1 MKRKRFNHRKSFVQP
16 ELSYIPMEEAELP
29 GMPEK
34 PKNVEPKIS
43 DLVMGKIAESAALC
57 ARDPKVLKAFLQQ
70 LAQQYPADGQ
80 PISLISI
87 LPAGEKG
94 INITLHPLP
103 TLQKGEYRAL
113 VHKLGLKCVEGL
125 TTTKKKELVHA

>member
-1 MKRKRFNHRKSFVQP
+1 MKRKTFTHRKRFVQP
-16 ELSYIPMEEAELP
+16 QLSYIPMVEAELP

-43 DLVMGKIAESAALC
+43 SRVMDVITDAAAVC
-57 ARDPKVLKAFLQQ
+57 AVDPKILKAFLKE

-94 INITLHPLP
+94 IDVIFNQLP
-103 TLQKGEYRAL
+103 TLQKGEYRAP
-113 VHKLGLKCVEGL
+113 VHKIGLKCVESL
-125 TTTKKKELVHA
+125 TAPGTKRG